1 MVSNCWERVLPV
13 KNDTCERIVTK
24 NFVLLFLTNFFLFIV
39 YYSHITALPIYVLDE
54 LKGSE
59 AQAGLVVTMLLISAI
74 IVRPFSGKIL
84 ELFGR
89 KETLIVSLIF
99 YMIGTIM
106 HFWIFN
112 FYALMA
118 LRFFHGIWFSIITT
132 ATYAIAADIVP
143 EHRRGEGL
151 GYFTMSMNI
160 AIVAGPFITIAL
172 LGKASF
178 QTLFVLLTVLTA
190 ATVFIT
196 SFIRVPKLEINRLH
210 SSFKFSMNDLF
221 EKRSI
226 PIAIIA
232 LLLTFA
238 YSSILSYLTIFAKS
252 LGLLE
257 AASYF
262 FIVFATSMLI
272 ARPFVGRLFD
282 KKGPAIVIY
291 PLIIMFSI
299 GLLLLTITKSAFLLI
314 VAAVFIGIG
323 YGSLGPCFQTLAV
336 QFAGK
341 NRSGHATATY
351 LTFFD
356 IGIAVGAYVLG
367 LIVSHSSYSGLF
379 LFAGI
384 VALSMLALFKPV
396 YNRSQALAEE
406 PYNETAVPLEVKMK

>member
-1 MVSNCWERVLPV
+1 MNNEAS
-13 KNDTCERIVTK
+13 ERIFTK
-24 NFVLLFLTNFFLFIV
+24 NFVLLFLTNFLLFIV
-39 YYSHITALPIYVLDE
+39 YYSFITALPIYVLDE

-112 FYALMA
+112 FFALMA

-172 LGKASF
+172 LGQAASF
-178 QTLFVLLTVLTA
+178 QILFILLTVLTVG
-190 ATVFIT
+190 TVFIT
-196 SFIRVPKLEINRLH
+196 AFIRVPKLEINRLH
-210 SSFKFSMNDLF
+210 SNFKFSMDDLF
-221 EKRSI
+221 EKKSI

-262 FIVFATSMLI
+262 FIVFAASMLI

-282 KKGPAIVIY
+282 KKGPSIVIY
-291 PLIIMFSI
+291 PLIIVFSI
-299 GLLLLTITKSAFLLI
+299 GLLLLTITKSALLLI

-367 LIVSHSSYSGLF
+367 LIVSHFSYSGLF

-384 VALSMLALFKPV
+384 VALSMLVLFKPV
-396 YNRSQALAEE
+396 YNRSQVLVEE
-406 PYNETAVPLEVKMK
+406 SFNETAVPLEVKMK

>member
-1 MVSNCWERVLPV
+1 MA
-13 KNDTCERIVTK
+13 
-24 NFVLLFLTNFFLFIV
+24 
-39 YYSHITALPIYVLDE
+39 YYSFITALPIYVLDE

-89 KETLIVSLIF
+89 KETLIISLIF
-99 YMIGTIM
+99 YLIGTIM
-106 HFWIFN
+106 HFWIIN

-143 EHRRGEGL
+143 EHKRGEGL

-172 LGKASF
+172 LGTSTF
-178 QTLFVLLTVLTA
+178 QTLFILLTVLMVG
-190 ATVFIT
+190 TVFIT
-196 SFIRVPKLEINRLH
+196 AFIRVPKVEMNRLQ
-210 SSFKFSMNDLF
+210 SKLKISMNDLF
-221 EKRSI
+221 EKKSI

-262 FIVFATSMLI
+262 FVVFAASMLI

-282 KKGPAIVIY
+282 KKGPTIVIY
-291 PLIIMFSI
+291 PLIILFSL
-299 GLLLLTITKSAFLLI
+299 GLLLLTITKSALLLI
-314 VAAVFIGIG
+314 VAAAFIGIG

-367 LIVSHSSYSGLF
+367 LIVSYFNYSGLF
-379 LFAGI
+379 LFASI

-396 YNRSQALAEE
+396 YLRSQALVEE
-406 PYNETAVPLEVKMK
+406 SIHELTPQLEVKMK

>member
-1 MVSNCWERVLPV
+1 MINEAS
-13 KNDTCERIVTK
+13 ERIFTK
-24 NFVLLFLTNFFLFIV
+24 NFVLLFLTNFFLFIA
-39 YYSHITALPIYVLDE
+39 YYSFITALPIYVLDE

-89 KETLIVSLIF
+89 KETLIISLVF
-99 YMIGTIM
+99 YLFGTIM
-106 HFWIFN
+106 HFWIIN
-112 FYALMA
+112 FYTLMA

-132 ATYAIAADIVP
+132 ATYAIAADIIP

-172 LGKASF
+172 LGHGASF
-178 QTLFVLLTVLTA
+178 QTLFILLTVLSVG
-190 ATVFIT
+190 TVFIT
-196 SFIRVPKLEINRLH
+196 AFIRVPKLEINQLQ
-210 SSFKFSMNDLF
+210 SKLKFSMNDLF
-221 EKRSI
+221 EKKSI
-226 PIAIIA
+226 PIAVIA

-262 FIVFATSMLI
+262 FIVFAASMLI

-282 KKGPAIVIY
+282 KKGPTIVIY
-291 PLIIMFSI
+291 PLIILFSI
-299 GLLLLTITKSAFLLI
+299 GLFLLTATKSALLLI
-314 VAAVFIGIG
+314 VAAAFIGIG

-367 LIVSHSSYSGLF
+367 LIVSHFSYSGLF

-384 VALSMLALFKPV
+384 VALSMLVLFKPV
-396 YNRSQALAEE
+396 YNKSQALVEE
-406 PYNETAVPLEVKMK
+406 SFNETAVPLEVKMK

>member
-1 MVSNCWERVLPV
+1 MINEAS
-13 KNDTCERIVTK
+13 ERIFTK
-24 NFVLLFLTNFFLFIV
+24 NFVLLFLTNFFLFIA
-39 YYSHITALPIYVLDE
+39 YYSFITALPIYVLDE

-89 KETLIVSLIF
+89 KETLIISLVF
-99 YMIGTIM
+99 YLFGTIM
-106 HFWIFN
+106 HFWIIN
-112 FYALMA
+112 FYTLMA

-132 ATYAIAADIVP
+132 ATYAIAADIIP

-172 LGKASF
+172 LGTSTF
-178 QTLFVLLTVLTA
+178 QTLFNLLTVLMVG
-190 ATVFIT
+190 TVFIT
-196 SFIRVPKLEINRLH
+196 TFIQVPKLEINQLQ
-210 SSFKFSMNDLF
+210 SKLKFSMNDLF
-221 EKRSI
+221 EKKSI
-226 PIAIIA
+226 PIAVIA

-262 FIVFATSMLI
+262 FIVFAASMLI

-282 KKGPAIVIY
+282 KKGPTIVIY
-291 PLIIMFSI
+291 PLIILFSI
-299 GLLLLTITKSAFLLI
+299 GLFLLTVTKSALLLI
-314 VAAVFIGIG
+314 VAAAFIGIG

-367 LIVSHSSYSGLF
+367 LIVSHFSYSGLF

-384 VALSMLALFKPV
+384 VALSMLVLFKPV
-396 YNRSQALAEE
+396 YNKSQALVEE
-406 PYNETAVPLEVKMK
+406 SFNETAVPLEVKMK

>member
-1 MVSNCWERVLPV
+1 MNNEAS
-13 KNDTCERIVTK
+13 ERIFTK
-24 NFVLLFLTNFFLFIV
+24 NFVLLFLTNFLLFIV
-39 YYSHITALPIYVLDE
+39 YYSFITALPIYVLDE

-112 FYALMA
+112 FFTLMA

-132 ATYAIAADIVP
+132 ATYAIAADTVP

-172 LGKASF
+172 LGHAASF
-178 QTLFVLLTVLTA
+178 HTLFILLTVLTVG
-190 ATVFIT
+190 TVFIT
-196 SFIRVPKLEINRLH
+196 AFIRVPKLEINRLH
-210 SSFKFSMNDLF
+210 SNFKFSMDDLF
-221 EKRSI
+221 EKKSI

-262 FIVFATSMLI
+262 FIVFAASMLI

-282 KKGPAIVIY
+282 KKGPSIVIY
-291 PLIIMFSI
+291 PLIIVFSI
-299 GLLLLTITKSAFLLI
+299 GLLLLTITKSALLLI

-367 LIVSHSSYSGLF
+367 LIVSHFSYSGLF

-384 VALSMLALFKPV
+384 VALSMLVLFKPV
-396 YNRSQALAEE
+396 YNRSQVLVEE
-406 PYNETAVPLEVKMK
+406 SFNETAVPLEVKMK

>member
-1 MVSNCWERVLPV
+1 MINEAS
-13 KNDTCERIVTK
+13 ERIFTK
-24 NFVLLFLTNFFLFIV
+24 NFILLFLTNFFLFIA
-39 YYSHITALPIYVLDE
+39 YYSFITALPIYVLDE

-89 KETLIVSLIF
+89 KETLIISLVF
-99 YMIGTIM
+99 YLFGTIM
-106 HFWIFN
+106 HFWIIN
-112 FYALMA
+112 FYTLMA

-160 AIVAGPFITIAL
+160 AIVAGPFITIVL
-172 LGKASF
+172 LGHAASF
-178 QTLFVLLTVLTA
+178 QTLFILLTVLSVG
-190 ATVFIT
+190 TVFIT
-196 SFIRVPKLEINRLH
+196 AFIRVPKLEINHLQ
-210 SSFKFSMNDLF
+210 SKLKFSMNDLF
-221 EKRSI
+221 EKKSI
-226 PIAIIA
+226 PIAVIA

-262 FIVFATSMLI
+262 FIVFAASMLI

-282 KKGPAIVIY
+282 KKGPTIVIY
-291 PLIIMFSI
+291 PLIILFSI
-299 GLLLLTITKSAFLLI
+299 GLFLLTVTKSALLLI
-314 VAAVFIGIG
+314 VAAAFIGIG

-367 LIVSHSSYSGLF
+367 LIVSHFSYSGLF

-384 VALSMLALFKPV
+384 VALSMLVLFKPV
-396 YNRSQALAEE
+396 YNKSQALVEE
-406 PYNETAVPLEVKMK
+406 SFNETAVPLEVKMK

>member
-1 MVSNCWERVLPV
+1 MENETS
-13 KNDTCERIVTK
+13 ERIFTK
-24 NFVLLFLTNFFLFIV
+24 NFVLLFLTNFFLFIA
-39 YYSHITALPIYVLDE
+39 YYSFITALPIYVLDE

-89 KETLIVSLIF
+89 KETLIISLIF
-99 YMIGTIM
+99 YLIGTIM
-106 HFWIFN
+106 HFWIIN

-143 EHRRGEGL
+143 EHKRGEGL

-172 LGKASF
+172 LGTSTF
-178 QTLFVLLTVLTA
+178 QTLFILLTVLMVG
-190 ATVFIT
+190 TVFIT
-196 SFIRVPKLEINRLH
+196 AFIRVPKLETNRVQL
-210 SSFKFSMNDLF
+210 KLKIGMNDLF
-221 EKRSI
+221 EKKSI

-238 YSSILSYLTIFAKS
+238 YSSILSYLTIYAKS

-262 FIVFATSMLI
+262 FVVFAASMLI

-282 KKGPAIVIY
+282 KKGPTIVIY
-291 PLIIMFSI
+291 PLIILFSL
-299 GLLLLTITKSAFLLI
+299 GLLLLTITKSALLLI
-314 VAAVFIGIG
+314 VAAAFIGIG

-367 LIVSHSSYSGLF
+367 LIVSNFNYAGLF
-379 LFAGI
+379 LFASI
-384 VALSMLALFKPV
+384 VAISMLFIFKPV
-396 YNRSQALAEE
+396 YSRSQALVEE
-406 PYNETAVPLEVKMK
+406 SIHEPTPKLEVKMK